1 MPPLTPLKRPQM
13 SGRRLKIFPMS
24 MVALVALLLL
34 TWAPF
39 AQAQTLSDPVPS
51 MDNPRRILISLNFKD
66 ENAVNSLLYNV
77 INIQKYYGQDN
88 LEIAVLGWGQGV
100 RMLLQDSVVKA
111 RIESQMQYDIQ
122 FIACGNTL
130 SNLGINPDNLIDGV
144 ELVKAGLP
152 EIVERELAG
161 WSIIWP

>member
-1 MPPLTPLKRPQM
+1 MPAMSFLKPLWVAA
-13 SGRRLKIFPMS
+13 
-24 MVALVALLLL
+24 MVAFLVS
-34 TWAPF
+34 TGSF
-39 AQAQTLSDPVPS
+39 AHAQSLSDPQPT
-51 MDNPRRILISLNFKD
+51 MDNPRRILLSLNIKD
-66 ENAVNSLLYNV
+66 EGAVNSLLYNV

-100 RMLLQDSVVKA
+100 RMLLKDSAVKS

-130 SNLGINPDNLIDGV
+130 STIGIDPSNLIDGV
-144 ELVKAGLP
+144 QLVKAGLP